1 MKKKYGAK
9 LASRVRDEIMAST
22 RKSRSAAR
30 NRRHTRVRLAIM
42 GTPERP
48 RLSVF
53 RSLSGIYAQVI
64 DDIAG
69 NTMVSASTIDPAIR
83 EQAKGLRQ
91 ADKARL
97 VGKTLAERAIEK
109 GIRVVSFDRGGY
121 KYIGRVK
128 ALAEGAREGGLKF

>member
-1 MKKKYGAK
+1 
-9 LASRVRDEIMAST
+9 MAISQKT
-22 RKSRSAAR
+22 RSAAR
-30 NRRHTRVRLAIM
+30 NRRHTRVRQNIT
-42 GTPERP
+42 GTPARP

-69 NTMVSASTIDPAIR
+69 NTIVSASTLDPAIR
-83 EQAKGLRQ
+83 EQLAGLKQ
-91 ADKARL
+91 AEKARL
-97 VGKTLAERAIEK
+97 VGKTLAERALNK
-109 GIRVVSFDRGGY
+109 GVQVVSFDRGGY

>member
-1 MKKKYGAK
+1 
-9 LASRVRDEIMAST
+9 MAINQKT
-22 RKSRSAAR
+22 RSAGR
-30 NRRHTRVRLAIM
+30 NRRHTRVRQSIH

-64 DDIAG
+64 DDVAG
-69 NTMVSASTIDPAIR
+69 QTIVSASTIDPGLR
-83 EQAKGLRQ
+83 EQVKGLKQ
-91 ADKARL
+91 AEKAHL
-97 VGKTLAERAIEK
+97 VGKTLAERALGK
-109 GIRVVSFDRGGY
+109 GIKVVSFDRSGY

>member
-1 MKKKYGAK
+1 
-9 LASRVRDEIMAST
+9 MASNQKT
-22 RKSRSAAR
+22 RSAAR
-30 NRRHTRVRLAIM
+30 NRRHTRVRQAIF

-69 NTMVSASTIDPAIR
+69 NTLASASTIDPSIR
-83 EQAKGLRQ
+83 EQIKGLKQ
-91 ADKARL
+91 AEKARL
-97 VGKTLAERAIEK
+97 VGKTLAERAQSK
-109 GIRVVSFDRGGY
+109 GIQVVSFDRGGY
-121 KYIGRVK
+121 KYSGRVK

>member
-1 MKKKYGAK
+1 
-9 LASRVRDEIMAST
+9 MASKQ
-22 RKSRSAAR
+22 KSRSSAR
-30 NRRHTRVRLAIM
+30 NRLHTRVRQDIK
-42 GTPERP
+42 GTPQRP

-69 NTMVSASTIDPAIR
+69 NTLVSASTVDPALR
-83 EQAKGLRQ
+83 EQVKSLKQ
-91 ADKARL
+91 AEKAHL
-97 VGKTLAERAIEK
+97 VGKTLAERALGK
-109 GIRVVSFDRGGY
+109 GILVVSFDRGGY